1 MSAMSMLHRLFN
13 AAPKDKEKVVVP
25 QVAVSSVETGQPHN
39 PYSELLLLQHHSDIV
54 RLLLK
59 IDDRR
64 FVSACDDNK
73 AVIWE
78 VQYGRKLS
86 TLVGHSHPITSLL
99 LLEPRVDAVDD
110 YLLLTGS
117 SDKQIK
123 VWDVET
129 GLCKLTLT
137 QHASSVKCLVSMM
150 DGELFCSGGEH
161 VSVWNQTGTLLDTYY
176 RKPEQEEDICLM
188 IAIKNYR
195 LVTAADKDLV
205 VYSVISMVAKD
216 GRDGKE
222 IIKVRR
228 LPSHREPIHSLVLI
242 SDSCFGSGSIDGTII
257 LWTAHNLL
265 PAKQFNTV
273 SEYHGATRVF
283 PYSVQHLFCV
293 QERYLF
299 AAIGTG
305 FCVFDVW
312 PGKERLLVR
321 KLEAHYSK
329 IIRLGFACEGL
340 YLVTCSEDGSIR
352 IWGRPPAGGDVAGEK
367 ELLALSPMERFTGMS
382 EGELLRV
389 NEENVWCPQ
398 LLGECLGHAGA
409 VQSFLDFD
417 HEGLASCGADGL
429 VVVWKNTE
437 MQKVRRNQ
445 AMQEILFNCDG
456 IV

>member
-1 MSAMSMLHRLFN
+1 MSVLQRFFN
-13 AAPKDKEKVVVP
+13 LSPKEKEKVP
-25 QVAVSSVETGQPHN
+25 ETQVAATSVEAGQPHN
-39 PYSELLLLQHHSDIV
+39 PYSELLLLQHHTDIV

-64 FVSACDDNK
+64 FVSAGDDNK
-73 AVIWE
+73 AIIWE
-78 VQYGRKLS
+78 VQYGRKLA

-99 LLEPRVDAVDD
+99 LLEPRVDSVDD
-110 YLLLTGS
+110 YFLLTGS

-123 VWDVET
+123 VWDVES
-129 GLCKLTLT
+129 GQCKLTLT
-137 QHASSVKCLVSMM
+137 QHASSVRCLVSMM

-161 VSVWNQTGTLLDTYY
+161 ICVWNQSGVLLNSYT
-176 RKPEQEEDICLM
+176 RKPQEEDICLM

-205 VYSVISMVAKD
+205 VYSVISMVTKE
-216 GRDGKE
+216 GKDGKE

-228 LPSHREPIHSLVLI
+228 LPSHREAIHSLVLI

-273 SEYHGATRVF
+273 SEYHGASRGF
-283 PYSVQHLFCV
+283 PYSVQSLFCV

-299 AAIGTG
+299 AAIGSG
-305 FCVFDVW
+305 FCVFDVS
-312 PGKERLLVR
+312 PGKERLLVK

-329 IIRLGFACEGL
+329 ISLLGFACEGV

-352 IWGRPPAGGDVAGEK
+352 IWGRPPLDGDDALDK

-382 EGELLRV
+382 DGELLQI
-389 NEENVWCPQ
+389 NEDNVWCPS
-398 LLGECLGHAGA
+398 LLGECLGHAST

-417 HEGLASCGADGL
+417 HEGLVSCGADGL
-429 VVVWKNTE
+429 VIVWKNAE

-445 AMQEILFNCDG
+445 TVQEILLNCDG

>member
-1 MSAMSMLHRLFN
+1 MSMLQRIFGSS
-13 AAPKDKEKVVVP
+13 PKEKEKSAET
-25 QVAVSSVETGQPHN
+25 QVWANTLEAEQPHN
-39 PYSELLLLQHHSDIV
+39 PYNELLLLHHHSDIV

-64 FVSACDDNK
+64 FVSAGDDNK

-78 VQYGRKLS
+78 VQYGRKLA
-86 TLVGHSHPITSLL
+86 TLIGHSHPITSLL
-99 LLEPRVDAVDD
+99 LLEPRKDSVDD
-110 YLLLTGS
+110 YFLLTGS

-123 VWDVET
+123 VWDVES
-129 GLCKLTLT
+129 GQCKLTLT
-137 QHASSVKCLVSMM
+137 QHASSVRCLVSLM

-161 VSVWNQTGTLLDTYY
+161 ISVWNQSGALLSSYH
-176 RKPEQEEDICLM
+176 RKPEEEDICLM
-188 IAIKNYR
+188 IAITNYR

-205 VYSVISMVAKD
+205 VYSVISVVTKD
-216 GRDGKE
+216 GSDAKE

-228 LPSHREPIHSLVLI
+228 LPSHREAIHSVVVI

-273 SEYHGATRVF
+273 SEYQGVTKGF
-283 PYSVQHLFCV
+283 PYSVQSLFCV

-305 FCVFDVW
+305 FCVFDVA

-329 IIRLGFACEGL
+329 ISHLGFACEGV

-352 IWGRPPAGGDVAGEK
+352 IWGRPPADGADAEGK
-367 ELLALSPMERFTGMS
+367 ELLTMSPMERFTGMS
-382 EGELLRV
+382 DIELLQI
-389 NEENVWCPQ
+389 NEDKVWSPQ
-398 LLGECLGHAGA
+398 LLGECLGHAGT
-409 VQSFLDFD
+409 VQSFLDYD
-417 HEGLASCGADGL
+417 HEGLVSCGADGL
-429 VVVWKNTE
+429 VIIWKNAE

-445 AMQEILFNCDG
+445 TVQEILLNCDG